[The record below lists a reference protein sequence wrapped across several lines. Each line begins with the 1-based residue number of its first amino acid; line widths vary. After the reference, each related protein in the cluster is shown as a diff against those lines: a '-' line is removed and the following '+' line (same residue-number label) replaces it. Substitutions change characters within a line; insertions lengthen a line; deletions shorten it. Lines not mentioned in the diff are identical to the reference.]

1 MDTAQIR
8 AAVERCWQQD
18 VLPSLMDFIRI
29 PAISP
34 LFDAKWEEKGHIE
47 AALQLAV
54 AWCRAQPIAGLQLEV
69 VRLPGRTP
77 LLFIEIPGQ
86 TDDTVLL
93 YGHLDKQPEMV
104 GWREGLGPWQPVI
117 EGDKLY
123 GRGSVDDGYAMYT
136 ALTALRVLQEQG
148 VPHARC
154 VGIIECCEESG
165 SYDLPYYI
173 DLLAPRIGT
182 PSLVVG
188 LDSGCGD
195 YERLWCT
202 VSLRGLINGNLTV
215 DVLTEGVHSGDASGT
230 VPSGFRIARRLLSRL
245 EDEETGRIL
254 PEAFHRPIPPE
265 RVAQAER
272 AAEVLGAAVY
282 TKFPFVPGMEPLSRD
297 PRELILNRAW
307 KPALS
312 VTGAGGLPPLD
323 NAGNVL
329 RPRTAL
335 KLSLRLPPSCEP
347 QAAAAELKALLES
360 DPPYGANVEFLAE
373 QAAPGWDA
381 APLAPWFESALERAS
396 QSYFG
401 KEAVF
406 MGEGVTIPF
415 MGMLGERFPQ
425 AQFLITGVLGPGSNA
440 HGPNEFL
447 HLPAAKAL
455 TCCVAEVLAAHGE
468 RG

>member
-54 AWCRAQPIAGLQLEV
+54 AWCKAQPIAGLRLEV
-69 VRLPGRTP
+69 ARLPGRTP

-86 TDDTVLL
+86 TDETVLL

-104 GWREGLGPWQPVI
+104 GWREDLGPWQPVV

-123 GRGSVDDGYAMYT
+123 GRGSVDDGYAMYA

-254 PEAFHRPIPPE
+254 PEAFHRPIPAE

-272 AAEVLGAAVY
+272 ASEVLGAAVY
-282 TKFPFVPGMEPLSRD
+282 AKFPFVPGMEPVSRD
-297 PRELILNRAW
+297 PKELILNRAW

-335 KLSLRLPPSCEP
+335 KLSLRIPPSCEP
-347 QAAAAELKALLES
+347 QAAAEELKTLLES
-360 DPPYGANVEFLAE
+360 DPPYGAKVAFQAE

-381 APLAPWFESALERAS
+381 APLAPWFEAALARAS

-455 TCCVAEVLAAHGE
+455 TCCVAEVLAAHGG
-468 RG
+468 RA

>member
-54 AWCRAQPIAGLQLEV
+54 AWCKAQPIAGLRLEV
-69 VRLPGRTP
+69 ARLPGRTP

-86 TDDTVLL
+86 TDETVLL

-104 GWREGLGPWQPVI
+104 GWREDLGPWQPVV

-123 GRGSVDDGYAMYT
+123 GRGSVDDGYAMYA

-254 PEAFHRPIPPE
+254 PEAFHRPIPAE

-272 AAEVLGAAVY
+272 ASEVLGAAVY
-282 TKFPFVPGMEPLSRD
+282 AKFPFVPGMEPVSRD
-297 PRELILNRAW
+297 PKELILNRAW

-335 KLSLRLPPSCEP
+335 KLSLRIPPSCEP
-347 QAAAAELKALLES
+347 QAAAAELKTLLES
-360 DPPYGANVEFLAE
+360 DPPYGAKVAFQAE

-381 APLAPWFESALERAS
+381 APLAPWFEAALARAS

-455 TCCVAEVLAAHGE
+455 TCCVAEVLAAHGG
-468 RG
+468 RA

>member
-8 AAVERCWQQD
+8 AAVERRWQQD

-34 LFDAKWEEKGHIE
+34 LFDSRWEEKGHIE
-47 AALQLAV
+47 AALQLAA

-86 TDDTVLL
+86 TDGTVLL

-104 GWREGLGPWQPVI
+104 GWREDLGPWQPVI

-282 TKFPFVPGMEPLSRD
+282 TKFPFVSGMEPLSRD
-297 PRELILNRAW
+297 PKELILNRAW

-329 RPRTAL
+329 RPHTAL

-347 QAAAAELKALLES
+347 QVAAAELKTLLES
-360 DPPYGANVEFLAE
+360 DPPYGARVEFQAE

-381 APLAPWFESALERAS
+381 APLAPWFEAALERAS

-415 MGMLGERFPQ
+415 MGMLGERFPG
-425 AQFLITGVLGPGSNA
+425 AQFLITGVLGPASNA

-455 TCCVAEVLAAHGE
+455 TCCVAEVLAAHGK
-468 RG
+468 RA

>member
-34 LFDAKWEEKGHIE
+34 LFDARWVEKGHIE
-47 AALQLAV
+47 DAVQLAV

-69 VRLPGRTP
+69 VRLEGRTP
-77 LLFIEIPGQ
+77 LLWIEIPGQ
-86 TDDTVLL
+86 SDETVLL

-104 GWREGLGPWQPVI
+104 GWRSDLGPWRPVV

-123 GRGSVDDGYAMYT
+123 GRGSVDDGYALYS
-136 ALTALRVLQEQG
+136 ALTAIRVLQEQG
-148 VPHARC
+148 LPHARC
-154 VGIIECCEESG
+154 VALIECCEESG
-165 SYDLPYYI
+165 SYDLPPYVEH
-173 DLLAPRIGT
+173 LAARIGT
-182 PSLVVG
+182 PSLVIG

-195 YERLWCT
+195 YQRLWCT

-215 DVLTEGVHSGDASGT
+215 DVLSEGVHSGDASGT
-230 VPSGFRIARRLLSRL
+230 VPSSFRIARRLLSRL

-254 PEAFHRPIPPE
+254 PPAFHREIPPG
-265 RVAQAER
+265 RVTQAGR
-272 AAEVLGAAVY
+272 AAEVLGNAVY
-282 TKFPFVPGMEPLSRD
+282 TKFPFADGVEPTSRD
-297 PRELILNRAW
+297 PQELILNRAW

-312 VTGAGGLPPLD
+312 VTGAGGLPPLN

-329 RPRTAL
+329 RPQTAL
-335 KLSLRLPPSCEP
+335 KLSLRIPPSCEP
-347 QAAAAELKALLES
+347 EAAAAELKTLLET
-360 DPPYGANVEFLAE
+360 DPPYGAKVEFHAE
-373 QAAPGWDA
+373 QKAPGWDA
-381 APLAPWFESALERAS
+381 APLAPWFEAALNRAS
-396 QSYFG
+396 ETYFG
-401 KEAVF
+401 QPAVF

-415 MGMLGERFPQ
+415 MGMLGERFPK

-455 TCCVAEVLAAHGE
+455 TCCVAEVLAAHVKQA
-468 RG
+468 